1 MSGTSIRGI
10 AAGEL
15 LDRVHYFGVD
25 PERILL
31 LGHQLEAAAVTL
43 HAQFCRAALISV
55 DTAPVSTGGIATGA
69 NTPPE
74 THLRRWWPARRIRPA
89 PPPRYTVRARPTALP
104 LKQQRA
110 DLSYINL
117 LLPGCVEPEQALREI
132 GRAMRPGG
140 LLLFASLGPDSLPEL
155 TGAVAPPGAYPD
167 IAQLGDLLMRSGF
180 AEPVIDV
187 ERHEIRYQSAATLQ
201 RELDHLLPAPAATV
215 PGAPAGAGNDSLTL
229 NFELIVAAAF
239 AANSDPG
246 SVHGSDPGSGAVL
259 VPLESIGRRKR

>member
-1 MSGTSIRGI
+1 LSGTSIRGI

-15 LDRVHYFGVD
+15 LDRVHYFGLE

-43 HAQFCRAALISV
+43 HAQFGRAALISV
-55 DTAPVSTGGIATGA
+55 DTAPASTGGIATGA
-69 NTPPE
+69 STPSS
-74 THLRRWWPARRIRPA
+74 THLRRWWPARRLRPA
-89 PPPRYTVRARPTALP
+89 VTPSHTVRARPTALP
-104 LKQQRA
+104 LKQQLA

-117 LLPGCVEPEQALREI
+117 LLPACVEPEQALREI

-140 LLLFASLGPDSLPEL
+140 LLLFASLGPDSLLEL
-155 TGAVAPPGAYPD
+155 TGAAAPPGAYPD
-167 IAQLGDLLMRSGF
+167 IAQLGELLMRSGF

-187 ERHEIRYQSAATLQ
+187 ERHEIRYQSAAALQ
-201 RELDHLLPAPAATV
+201 TELDHLLPAAAALPAAPT
-215 PGAPAGAGNDSLTL
+215 GAGNDSLTL
-229 NFELIVAAAF
+229 TFELIVAAAF

-246 SVHGSDPGSGAVL
+246 SVHGSDPGSGDIL